1 MISYVCMQVETS
13 FSSSPKVKSTWHCQ
27 ECGYE
32 SSGYLGRCSHCGAW
46 SSFIKKKLVSA
57 KTAERSRKPKHGIFL
72 SPETEVMTLD
82 QIPDTQQKRLASNS
96 AEFNQVLGGGVVAGS
111 ITLIGG
117 EPGIGK
123 STLLLQFASGF
134 AATTRVLYASAEESS
149 EQIKIRA
156 RRLGLLRHPER
167 EACHPER
174 SEGSLDVIASPKGE
188 AIPGGSPRGF
198 AARDDGT
205 INNLLISTENNL
217 ENLLEQVREK
227 QPGLIIIDSIQTIY
241 LPELDSIPGSPTQI
255 RECAANLMR
264 FAKSSGIP
272 IFLVGHINKDGDLAG
287 PKILEHMVDTVLQF
301 EGERDVSIRILRS
314 AKNRFGSTDEVALFT
329 MSETGLQDLSNP
341 SQLFLSERAGGVVF
355 ASKEGKRS
363 LLLEIQ
369 ALVLGSEYSNPRR
382 VANGIELARLQ
393 QILAILEKRLSLS
406 LTKTDVYCNVAG
418 GMSVREP
425 AADLAIALAII
436 TSAND
441 QLAAR
446 FQDTVALGELGLTG
460 ELRSIS
466 NLEAR
471 VREAAKLGFKRVLCP
486 MQDKGE
492 LSKYATK
499 YKIAVEAVKNIA
511 EILHS

>member
-1 MISYVCMQVETS
+1 MQVETS
-13 FSSSPKVKSTWHCQ
+13 FSSSPKTKSIWHCQ

-82 QIPDTQQKRLASNS
+82 EIPDTQQKRLASNS
-96 AEFNQVLGGGVVAGS
+96 NEFNQVLGGGVVAGS

-123 STLLLQFASGF
+123 STLLLQLATGF
-134 AATTRVLYASAEESS
+134 AATTPVLYVSAEESS

-156 RRLGLLRHPER
+156 RRLGLVSGGNNDPDGSSLRLQR
-167 EACHPER
+167 QEA
-174 SEGSLDVIASPKGE
+174 
-188 AIPGGSPRGF
+188 
-198 AARDDGT
+198 

-241 LPELDSIPGSPTQI
+241 LPEIDSIPGSPTQI

-272 IFLVGHINKDGDLAG
+272 IFLVGHINKDGDIAG

-329 MSETGLQDLSNP
+329 MSETGLHDLSNP
-341 SQLFLSERAGGVVF
+341 SQLFLSERAGGIVF

-393 QILAILEKRLSLS
+393 QILAVIEKRLSLS

-418 GMSVREP
+418 GMSIREP

-441 QLAAR
+441 QLAVR

-492 LSKYATK
+492 LGKYAAK
-499 YKIAVEAVKNIA
+499 YKIAVEPIRNIA
-511 EILHS
+511 EIL